1 MKLIYI
7 PFQFLWRIY
16 FLLLFAVIFII
27 HYPIFVFLL
36 ASRKRY
42 GMAFKLKRFVAI
54 MSVKLSG
61 LRIKINKDAD
71 LTLNKTVVVCP
82 NHTSYL
88 DIALIY
94 CFFPNYFVFMGK
106 HQLRKVPLFGIFFK
120 DQDIGV
126 DRRSKLKAHKAFLRA
141 GGELDKGCSVVMFP
155 EGTISTKAPELKPF
169 KNGPFKLAIEKQ
181 VPILPI
187 TFVNNFRLFPSK
199 MRMNRIGFP
208 GQAIVAVHQPIS
220 TAGMS
225 EDNLISLR
233 QKVYNQIEGSI
244 KNYYEG

>member
-1 MKLIYI
+1 MKLIFI

-16 FLLLFAVIFII
+16 FSLLFGVIFII

-42 GMAFKLKRFVAI
+42 GMAFRLKRFVAI
-54 MSVKLSG
+54 ISVKLSG
-61 LRIKINKDAD
+61 LRINIIKDAD

-94 CFFPNYFVFMGK
+94 CFFPSYFVFMGK

-126 DRRSKLKAHKAFLRA
+126 DRGSKLKAHKAFVRA
-141 GGELDKGCSVVMFP
+141 GEDIDKGCSVVMFP
-155 EGTISTKAPELKPF
+155 EGTISTKAPELRPF

-199 MRMNRIGFP
+199 MRINRIGFP
-208 GQAIVAVHQPIS
+208 GQAIIVVHRPIS
-220 TAGMS
+220 TVGMT
-225 EDNLISLR
+225 EENLISLR
-233 QKVYNQIEGSI
+233 QKVYNQIDGSL
-244 KNYYEG
+244 KKHHED